1 MASRIPAIIRA
12 VCTTPWAIQPE
23 KLEAILEVLAE
34 RAAGIELSAA
44 EIEARVGDRKSV
56 AVSGSPQIAVL
67 PLYGVI
73 AQRMN
78 LMSEFS
84 GGTSAEKFGQMFD
97 DAVKNPDVTAIV
109 IDVDSPGG
117 TVSGTPELA
126 QKIFDAR
133 GTKRITA
140 VVNSLM
146 ASAAYW
152 IGSAADEIV
161 CTPSGQAGSIGV
173 YTVHTDI
180 SKMNEQ
186 DGITQTLIRA
196 GKFKAETAPYMP
208 LSDDAKAALQAA
220 VDDDYDQFVAAVA
233 RNRGTTPG
241 AVIESGVTPFK
252 SVRRAVRV
260 GADRAG
266 RQQLRLSSA
275 PASPIRVKRLSFVN
289 QEAHAVP
296 RRHPER
302 HERER
307 RLGRRILHPAD
318 LLPRRDRSG
327 LHRGSDP
334 LRVTRIPIGA
344 TVERRQV
351 QRRRRDGAHHRQ
363 PVGRHPDVLGGRS
376 RPPRRRSRSSAR
388 CSST

>member
-97 DAVKNPDVTAIV
+97 DAVKNPDVSAIV

-133 GTKRITA
+133 GTKPITA

-146 ASAAYW
+146 ASAA
-152 IGSAADEIV
+152 D
-161 CTPSGQAGSIGV
+161 
-173 YTVHTDI
+173 
-180 SKMNEQ
+180 
-186 DGITQTLIRA
+186 R
-196 GKFKAETAPYMP
+196 
-208 LSDDAKAALQAA
+208 
-220 VDDDYDQFVAAVA
+220 
-233 RNRGTTPG
+233 
-241 AVIESGVTPFK
+241 K
-252 SVRRAVRV
+252 SVV
-260 GADRAG
+260 
-266 RQQLRLSSA
+266 
-275 PASPIRVKRLSFVN
+275 
-289 QEAHAVP
+289 
-296 RRHPER
+296 
-302 HERER
+302 
-307 RLGRRILHPAD
+307 
-318 LLPRRDRSG
+318 
-327 LHRGSDP
+327 
-334 LRVTRIPIGA
+334 
-344 TVERRQV
+344 
-351 QRRRRDGAHHRQ
+351 
-363 PVGRHPDVLGGRS
+363 
-376 RPPRRRSRSSAR
+376 
-388 CSST
+388 